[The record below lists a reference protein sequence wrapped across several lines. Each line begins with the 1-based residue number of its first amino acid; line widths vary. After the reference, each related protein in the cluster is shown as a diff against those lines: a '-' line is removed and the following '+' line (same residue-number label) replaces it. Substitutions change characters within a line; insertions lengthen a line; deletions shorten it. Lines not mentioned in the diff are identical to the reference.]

1 MSQDFNQE
9 ALLPVLQEKNL
20 IAFLVNEGWLLI
32 RRKEYID
39 VFIEDEPFNSV
50 QVLFCLNTKVR
61 KTLFAEHFCETDQFL
76 SLISEN
82 HRSCV
87 GENRSRQG

>member
-61 KTLFAEHFCETDQFL
+61 KTHFAVHFREVNQFL
-76 SLISEN
+76 MLISEN
-82 HRSCV
+82 NCTCV
-87 GENRSRQG
+87 GKDRSRQG